1 VTYIAPVTPGQTTP
15 RTQPRAAGQAT
26 RSAIRAAATRLFAE
40 HGFNQVSVR
49 TIAAAAE
56 VDPALVIR
64 HFGSKESLFLQT
76 LDPMAGGLAEVM
88 AGPLETLGPRL
99 VEHFLG
105 QAGTHLRQNF
115 VALIHPSDRP
125 HVRDE
130 LIRSTG
136 LVFVQPIATRLTGDR
151 PELRAALVAAQ
162 VGGLLNSLFLAEDP
176 VIAAAV
182 EEDVVELYGGA
193 IQHLLTP

>member
-1 VTYIAPVTPGQTTP
+1 VTPGSTTSP
-15 RTQPRAAGQAT
+15 AQPRAAGQAT
-26 RSAIRAAATRLFAE
+26 RSAIQRAATPLFAE
-40 HGFNQVSVR
+40 HGFNGVSVR
-49 TIAAAAE
+49 TIAAAAD

-76 LDPMAGGLAEVM
+76 IDPQGGLGEVM
-88 AGPLETLGPRL
+88 AGPLETLGRRL

-115 VALIHPSDRP
+115 VALIQASDRP
-125 HVRDE
+125 QVREE

-136 LVFVQPIATRLTGDR
+136 RIFVQPIASRLTGDR
-151 PELRAALVAAQ
+151 PQLRGALVASQ
-162 VGGLLNSLFLAEDP
+162 VGGLFNSLFLAEDP
-176 VIAAAV
+176 VLAAADDADIV
-182 EEDVVELYGGA
+182 ALYGGA

>member
-1 VTYIAPVTPGQTTP
+1 MTQGHTTS
-15 RTQPRAAGQAT
+15 RAQPRAAGQAT
-26 RSAIRAAATRLFAE
+26 RSAILSAATRLFAE
-40 HGFNQVSVR
+40 HGFNQASVR

-76 LDPMAGGLAEVM
+76 IDPMGGELGEVM
-88 AGPLETLGPRL
+88 AGPLETLGRRL

-105 QAGTHLRQNF
+105 KAGTSLRQNF
-115 VALIHPSDRP
+115 VALIQASDRP
-125 HVRDE
+125 HVKDE

-136 LVFVQPIATRLTGDR
+136 LVFVQPIASRLSGDR

-176 VIAAAV
+176 VIAAAGD
-182 EEDVVELYGGA
+182 EDVIDLYGGA